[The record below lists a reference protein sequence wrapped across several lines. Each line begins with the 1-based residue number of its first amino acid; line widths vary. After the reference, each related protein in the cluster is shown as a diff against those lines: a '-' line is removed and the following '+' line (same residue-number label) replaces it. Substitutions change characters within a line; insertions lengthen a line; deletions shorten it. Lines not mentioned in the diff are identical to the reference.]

1 MHQAPSSRGL
11 GFPRSQE
18 ASMAGERKRGD
29 GETWYHQLP
38 GIQIPRPSWAVVRTL
53 ASIISEIKKGGFKQ
67 IRNRI

>member
-1 MHQAPSSRGL
+1 
-11 GFPRSQE
+11 
-18 ASMAGERKRGD
+18 MAGERKRGD